1 LGTLAYDGSMA
12 AEFDDRLLTHLQIVI
27 SQKLRRGEPFIFSW
41 RDVSAIGGGRTA
53 LWLHPAIPLTYKY
66 FGGKM
71 PIINRNWIDVL
82 AESANSASGLQVIRE
97 PQSLVRADD

>member
-12 AEFDDRLLTHLQIVI
+12 AEFDDRLLIHLQIVI
-27 SQKLRRGEPFIFSW
+27 SQKLRRGECFIFSW

-71 PIINRNWIDVL
+71 PVINPDWIDAL
-82 AESANSASGLQVIRE
+82 TESAGSAGGLQVIRE
-97 PQSLVRADD
+97 PQPRDPAGD